1 MLGLDLRRVGRGTHR
16 DHRAFAAGNIVPG
29 HAGHRCAVR
38 FGELLQHR
46 RLTGEIKRGVVDQLQ
61 SPRELAFPDHRSSSN
76 CCGCEVIMTSRAPA
90 APVSIAGLRLAASST
105 NAGSPRLTTQPTE
118 HVGLTYRS
126 IATAL
131 ARCWIAAALSRRG

>member
-1 MLGLDLRRVGRGTHR
+1 
-16 DHRAFAAGNIVPG
+16 
-29 HAGHRCAVR
+29 
-38 FGELLQHR
+38 
-46 RLTGEIKRGVVDQLQ
+46 
-61 SPRELAFPDHRSSSN
+61 
-76 CCGCEVIMTSRAPA
+76 MTSRAPA

-131 ARCWIAAALSRRG
+131 RALLDRRGFVEKRIAARYQGHRWSDATERSLIDDIVKERW